1 MLLPVTEKAVQW
13 QPVVRGSSRLNFIPF
28 HSRKCAKRTGRDS
41 LHEGRRDETG
51 IGMEQRPAEG
61 HAAFQAEA
69 AECEVPQPV
78 LEAAEKDSSWYVAA
92 RDARQPCPPP
102 HTTSDR

>member
-1 MLLPVTEKAVQW
+1 
-13 QPVVRGSSRLNFIPF
+13 
-28 HSRKCAKRTGRDS
+28 
-41 LHEGRRDETG
+41 
-51 IGMEQRPAEG
+51 MEQRPAEG